1 MLWCAGITGP
11 FHPKPRR
18 AVHRSLCWLC
28 RRVCQGTAACQ
39 GCTGT
44 SREAAQGA
52 ETSCWDLLLQSGR
65 HRTVPLQSVTALLRQ
80 HSCLWLFLLMLLPTQ
95 AAAEPLHCHMCQKS
109 PPWEGPSIGSSPM
122 GRYLKAGAAL
132 LSSSRAQT
140 TENHHSS
147 TKTLTGVCKAE
158 EPTPREQPVSTF
170 SVPGDLI
177 LALVCSESCP
187 ANGSPKERFN
197 KALASC
203 FFSHLPNGANPRLEK
218 HLSPATRRMAAVAAS
233 SWRCPG
239 AAPTLGSGGS
249 CFSSYL
255 RFTLLQCLCNPLC
268 CTRGAAGAVAA
279 VSSLSSS
286 STPLSYSSPGAVNSS

>member
-1 MLWCAGITGP
+1 MLWRAGITGP

-18 AVHRSLCWLC
+18 AVHRSLRWLC

-95 AAAEPLHCHMCQKS
+95 AAAGPLHCHVCQKS
-109 PPWEGPSIGSSPM
+109 PPWEGPSIASSPM
-122 GRYLKAGAAL
+122 GRYLRAGAAL
-132 LSSSRAQT
+132 LSSSLAQT

-147 TKTLTGVCKAE
+147 METLTGVCKAE

-177 LALVCSESCP
+177 LALVCSES
-187 ANGSPKERFN
+187 SVLQM
-197 KALASC
+197 ALSKRD
-203 FFSHLPNGANPRLEK
+203 LIRL
-218 HLSPATRRMAAVAAS
+218 LLAAS
-233 SWRCPG
+233 FLICSTEQTPGWKSICPQPHG
-239 AAPTLGSGGS
+239 GWLQWQRAAGIAHGQLQPWDLEEAASVRTSVSPSCNAFAIRSAVREVLQEQWLPLAACLAAAPLYPTH
-249 CFSSYL
+249 
-255 RFTLLQCLCNPLC
+255 LLVP
-268 CTRGAAGAVAA
+268 
-279 VSSLSSS
+279 
-286 STPLSYSSPGAVNSS
+286 